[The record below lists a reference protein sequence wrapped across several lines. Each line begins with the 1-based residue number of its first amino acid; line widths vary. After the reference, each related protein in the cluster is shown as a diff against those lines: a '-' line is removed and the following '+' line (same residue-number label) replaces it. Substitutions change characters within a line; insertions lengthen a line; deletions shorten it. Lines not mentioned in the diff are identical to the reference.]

1 MQKSGCCQMTKE
13 QAYHAFWVSCG
24 WKAYDENTV
33 QDDAPLPRLTYN
45 VAVAEFGEPVA
56 LSVSVWD
63 RSTSW
68 SSVTRMASEIYLRIG
83 LGGRI
88 IPYDGGY
95 IWIKRGQPFFQRMAD
110 ENDSIRRIY
119 INLEVEYLTHL

>member
-1 MQKSGCCQMTKE
+1 MTKE
-13 QAYHAFWVSCG
+13 RAYHAFWNSFG
-24 WKAYDENTV
+24 WPAYDENTV
-33 QDDAPLPRLTYN
+33 PDDAQLPRLTYD

-68 SSVTRMASEIYLRIG
+68 SSVTQKASMIYLRVG
-83 LGGRI
+83 LGGKI
-88 IPYDGGY
+88 IPYDDGY
-95 IWIKRGQPFFQRMAD
+95 IWIKRGQPFFQRMND

>member
-1 MQKSGCCQMTKE
+1 MTKE
-13 QAYHAFWVSCG
+13 QAYHAFWAGFG
-24 WKAYDENTV
+24 WKTYDENTV
-33 QDDAPLPRLTYN
+33 PDDAPLPRITYN
-45 VAVAEFGEPVA
+45 FAFAEFGDPVA

-68 SSVTRMASEIYLRIG
+68 SSVTQKASEIYSRIG

-119 INLEVEYLTHL
+119 IVLEVEYLTAN